1 MSPPH
6 GVTGFL
12 LKKFESTILTYYLID
27 FNKFYSDSEKSDAES
42 KGKKKPSVKATKRSG
57 PKKSDKKEMTDITK
71 EDNSNKDNQTIMNI
85 PPSTTSNK
93 EEEVPVEIKSNL
105 EQILNKYFG
114 EDPGKKAQMM
124 DISLIKLGLN
134 LFKINILGEWR
145 QVRRDGVD
153 KIKKS
158 ITQKGV
164 NRLIYFYIMDNEDG
178 TYTAIDCNHRVVA
191 FGEME
196 IKQAMCLVFP
206 KLSKEEQEY
215 IAGCAN
221 ELHDEGCV
229 HVTDWDKFRH
239 ISKYFENPK
248 FQSERGPKLDLIVKH
263 VVNTFTPC
271 GGLTFLG
278 S

>member
-1 MSPPH
+1 M
-6 GVTGFL
+6 F
-12 LKKFESTILTYYLID
+12 D
-27 FNKFYSDSEKSDAES
+27 SDTEKNDGELQ
-42 KGKKKPSVKATKRSG
+42 GKKKPTVKATKK
-57 PKKSDKKEMTDITK
+57 PEQKKTDKKGVSDVTK
-71 EDNSNKDNQTIMNI
+71 EDTSKIDDATITNI
-85 PPSTTSNK
+85 PPPTISNK
-93 EEEVPVEIKSNL
+93 EEEPLVETKSNL

-114 EDPGKKAQMM
+114 EDPGKKAQML

-134 LFKINILGEWR
+134 SFKINILGEWR
-145 QVRRDGVD
+145 QVRRDGVE

-158 ITQKGV
+158 VTQKGV
-164 NRLIYFYIMDNEDG
+164 NRLIYFYIMDNGDG
-178 TYTAIDCNHRVVA
+178 TYIAIDCNHRVVA
-191 FGEME
+191 FDEMG

-206 KLSKEEQEY
+206 KLPKEEQEY

-248 FQSERGPKLDLIVKH
+248 FQSDRGPKLDLIVKH
-263 VVNTFTPC
+263 VVISFTPR